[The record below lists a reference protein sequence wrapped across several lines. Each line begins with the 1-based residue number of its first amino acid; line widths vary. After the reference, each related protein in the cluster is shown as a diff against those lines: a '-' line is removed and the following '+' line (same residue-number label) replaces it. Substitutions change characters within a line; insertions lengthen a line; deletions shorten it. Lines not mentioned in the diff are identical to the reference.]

1 MSVVTQELRE
11 ALGHVRTSTVVGVL
25 NRHGPRSMCLYD
37 VWLIRAGQP
46 THGLHRLHNAL
57 HPLAPGGV
65 RPLAQ
70 RPVPDR
76 GRGGEA

>member
-1 MSVVTQELRE
+1 MSVLTPELRE
-11 ALGHVRTSTVVGVL
+11 ALARVGTSTFIGVL
-25 NRHGPRSMCLYD
+25 NRHGPRSMCRYD
-37 VWLIRAGQP
+37 VWPRRPADAWSAS
-46 THGLHRLHNAL
+46 LHNAL
-57 HPLAPGGV
+57 HSLAPGGA